1 MSDDGTTQ
9 PPIPGRESFIGAE
22 WLFPDPYKETLDE
35 QQIEA
40 AMVEA
45 KERME
50 ALDAALTQ
58 VFRTKGGKLVW
69 EWLWRR
75 TIMEPTFRGDLGL
88 DMGTAMGYAR
98 EGQNA
103 LIMEIYHRMERHKN
117 G

>member
-1 MSDDGTTQ
+1 MSDDQQ
-9 PPIPGRESFIGAE
+9 PSIPGRDMIGAD
-22 WLFPDPYKETLDE
+22 WLFPDPYKETADE
-35 QQIEA
+35 QQVEA
-40 AMVEA
+40 AMREAVE
-45 KERME
+45 KME
-50 ALDAALTQ
+50 ALDAALAQ
-58 VFRTKGGKLVW
+58 VFRTKAGKLVW
-69 EWLWRR
+69 EWLWRK

>member
-9 PPIPGRESFIGAE
+9 HRIPGRDMIGAD
-22 WLFPDPYKETLDE
+22 WLGFNPYEETQDEHQIKEATR
-35 QQIEA
+35 A
-40 AMVEA
+40 AQ
-45 KERME
+45 ERME
-50 ALDAALTQ
+50 ALDTALVQ
-58 VFRTKGGKLVW
+58 VFRTKAGKLVW
-69 EWLWRR
+69 EWLWRK